1 MTSSV
6 DCVVCEVVSCCSI
19 KHTNQGG
26 EIDSR
31 VLVIS
36 RYIFSLGFAFTFETF
51 KQQQAH
57 IKRLSNLPFLYFR
70 SHVKTFISFSADFKL
85 MRTIRFLN
93 RGHGRPVIFEGLD
106 AELVFFCSLLANWQ
120 IAAVFNINDFCT
132 AFS

>member
-6 DCVVCEVVSCCSI
+6 DCVVCEVVSFGSI

-31 VLVIS
+31 VFVIS

-57 IKRLSNLPFLYFR
+57 IKRLSNLPFYFLDR
-70 SHVKTFISFSADFKL
+70 TLKHLIPLVLIS
-85 MRTIRFLN
+85 N
-93 RGHGRPVIFEGLD
+93 
-106 AELVFFCSLLANWQ
+106 
-120 IAAVFNINDFCT
+120 
-132 AFS
+132 